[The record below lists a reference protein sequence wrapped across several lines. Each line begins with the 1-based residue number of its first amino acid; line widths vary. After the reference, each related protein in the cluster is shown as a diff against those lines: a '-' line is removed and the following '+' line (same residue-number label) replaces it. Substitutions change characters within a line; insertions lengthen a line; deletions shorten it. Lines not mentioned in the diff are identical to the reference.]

1 MTDWKE
7 KYKEKKYTEIIDMF
21 LKDGASPN
29 IRTDDKDSKTLLYL
43 AVNTE
48 NVNLVRTI
56 LDAGADPNLQNE
68 GYIPLTGACEEI
80 DLEIMELLLEHGA
93 TPNSEN
99 NGEPNLSWI
108 FGSDEPISKKLNGTK
123 LLLKYGYDL
132 NQTDIHGD
140 LDRSIFDITDNDDNI
155 EIIKLLLSHGL
166 NPNNEKFTNNI
177 LNIPSEK
184 GAVEIVKLLLD
195 MDTDPNKIYKY
206 TIEMPLK
213 HAAKNNNI
221 EIVKLLLDRGADPN
235 IAPNNDV
242 PLLEAIDN
250 QNLEIMLLLLDGGA
264 DPYYIW
270 MDQYSEKK
278 YSMLQYAKI
287 YRKNRALQLL
297 ESYILEKEIE
307 QNTIQRLATGEALDP
322 RLGEDSVLGYID
334 EPSLFEQIASHIPEY
349 NSRYAPDVSRRMMSE
364 KEQTGKGKYGGRRS
378 SRSKHGKKLSKRK
391 IRNNYRFY

>member
-1 MTDWKE
+1 MILI
-7 KYKEKKYTEIIDMF
+7 KY
-21 LKDGASPN
+21 
-29 IRTDDKDSKTLLYL
+29 
-43 AVNTE
+43 
-48 NVNLVRTI
+48 
-56 LDAGADPNLQNE
+56 
-68 GYIPLTGACEEI
+68 
-80 DLEIMELLLEHGA
+80 
-93 TPNSEN
+93 
-99 NGEPNLSWI
+99 
-108 FGSDEPISKKLNGTK
+108 
-123 LLLKYGYDL
+123 
-132 NQTDIHGD
+132 
-140 LDRSIFDITDNDDNI
+140 ITDNDDNI
-155 EIIKLLLSHGL
+155 EIIKLLLTHGL

-206 TIEMPLK
+206 TLEMPLK
-213 HAAKNNNI
+213 HATKNNNI

-270 MDQYSEKK
+270 MDQYDEKK

-334 EPSLFEQIASHIPEY
+334 EPSIFEKIASHIPEY

-364 KEQTGKGKYGGRRS
+364 KEQTGKGKYGG
-378 SRSKHGKKLSKRK
+378 KKLSKRK